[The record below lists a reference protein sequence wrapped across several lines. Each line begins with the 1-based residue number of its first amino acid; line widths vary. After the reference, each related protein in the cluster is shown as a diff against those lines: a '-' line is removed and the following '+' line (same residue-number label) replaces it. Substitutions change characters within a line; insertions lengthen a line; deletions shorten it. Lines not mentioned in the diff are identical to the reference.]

1 MTTSLPLRR
10 IQGNGYIIR
19 RERCYDYPPLPCF
32 MYTICDLRRNNL
44 HLSVIFFSHTL
55 ILLDQMSGVDRILNP

>member
-1 MTTSLPLRR
+1 MDILDGRGTVMIT
-10 IQGNGYIIR
+10 
-19 RERCYDYPPLPCF
+19 PPVPWS